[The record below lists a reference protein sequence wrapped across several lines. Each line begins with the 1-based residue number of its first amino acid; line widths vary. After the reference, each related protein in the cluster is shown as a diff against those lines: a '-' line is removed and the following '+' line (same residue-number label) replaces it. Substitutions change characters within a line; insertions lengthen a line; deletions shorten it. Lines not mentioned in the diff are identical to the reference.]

1 MTTVNQPLPIEA
13 DAAEFDPFAA
23 ATEAKPPT
31 YDLFGLVEISAW
43 ACHLEKGAG
52 KIPFDAQNP
61 NHKRM
66 TAIDVFIQPLPEI
79 DVKYPKTLECHWL
92 AEYNTWVK
100 ITLPSIKEAFQNAT
114 GQEMGSVRQI
124 NGMYAR
130 VARVDSFDKKYEKK
144 DNAGNGTGE
153 MVTPKTFKFVEF
165 YADEEAC
172 RAAYVAAGGQPMQ
185 GNSPAQS
192 MDTTPTDNEKQSAM
206 AFLPVIVKNAL
217 QGKGLKVTDDWKTAI
232 NTALGQFPLVA
243 KHFTAES
250 PEVATHA
257 LPLLGA

>member
-1 MTTVNQPLPIEA
+1 MNQPTNTLQPI
-13 DAAEFDPFAA
+13 DTGIDEFDPFAA
-23 ATEAKPPT
+23 ATEAQART
-31 YDLFGLVEISAW
+31 FDLFGVVEISAW

-52 KIPFDAQNP
+52 KIPFDPANP

-92 AEYNTWVK
+92 AEYNTWAK
-100 ITLPSIKEAFQNAT
+100 ITLPSIKDAYQKST
-114 GQEMGSVRQI
+114 GQELGSVKQI

-130 VARVDSFDKKYEKK
+130 VARVDSLDKKYGKK
-144 DNAGNGTGE
+144 DDAGNLTGE

-165 YADEEAC
+165 YADEDAC
-172 RAAYVAAGGQPMQ
+172 RAAYVAAGGQAMQ
-185 GNSPAQS
+185 GGSSAVAPSQEQS
-192 MDTTPTDNEKQSAM
+192 DKNAAM

-217 QGKGLKVTDDWKTAI
+217 NGKGLKISDDWKAAV
-232 NTALGQFPLVA
+232 NTALAQYPMVV
-243 KHFTAES
+243 KHFNAES
-250 PEVATHA
+250 PEVATYA